1 MHPVT
6 LAGLLCMDLLQR
18 EEQLRA
24 PLKDHR
30 LRPPSKC
37 LTQCDPL
44 HQLPEDPQLRELS
57 GRSRA
62 ILKQYFDEDS
72 STVNFPLGQRTVAF
86 TEPQIYHL
94 LRVLT
99 DETLKMSCTTM
110 EQMVIGAVRGA
121 PITSKPRTDHF
132 KIRSRAQTPGPGHQG
147 ETSDSCHGE
156 ASSGSGTDT
165 SGGASTSREDRELD
179 SFNDSDS
186 SAEMALISQAFKE
199 PKSFVPVTG
208 TAPIIDPTNEG
219 FESAGQSS
227 LDATLPEIRVRRT
240 TTEPT
245 IAGPGKLS
253 KKKKRGHTRGVPM
266 KEEFFSKIGWTRSF
280 ISGPEDP
287 LHNPYMVWCHICKKN
302 ISVKTKGTLEIL
314 RHHRTEK
321 HLRRDHRWRYE
332 HLKSVHPVTGKVQ
345 HRVRGRNGKILTKIE
360 LAKELPKFRNAE
372 LVDIGER
379 FPFYDDF
386 VKGTSSTLVTPES
399 RAKTQIH
406 LIVDFV
412 QHQGNLGVL
421 RKLWSQVG
429 SLTNYQSSYCDFD
442 WGEDRISVGSA
453 QSSFLTKT

>member
-1 MHPVT
+1 MKYLDDSTGGEETGDASSHISGPPLYGFT
-6 LAGLLCMDLLQR
+6 PAGGAVASTD
-18 EEQLRA
+18 EGSSTEASEQVLDPMRPSTSA
-24 PLKDHR
+24 P
-30 LRPPSKC
+30 
-37 LTQCDPL
+37 Q
-44 HQLPEDPQLRELS
+44 DPQLRELS

-72 STVNFPLGQRTVAF
+72 STVNFPLGHRTVAF

-121 PITSKPRTDHF
+121 PINSKPRTDHF

-165 SGGASTSREDRELD
+165 SGGASTSREDKELD

-199 PKSFVPVTG
+199 PKSFVLVTG

-227 LDATLPEIRVRRT
+227 LDATLSEIRVRTT

-253 KKKKRGHTRGVPM
+253 KKKETGAHSGGMWNEGGIFLQNWLDTFLHFGSCRSPPQSLHGVVPHM
-266 KEEFFSKIGWTRSF
+266 
-280 ISGPEDP
+280 
-287 LHNPYMVWCHICKKN
+287 
-302 ISVKTKGTLEIL
+302 
-314 RHHRTEK
+314 
-321 HLRRDHRWRYE
+321 
-332 HLKSVHPVTGKVQ
+332 
-345 HRVRGRNGKILTKIE
+345 
-360 LAKELPKFRNAE
+360 
-372 LVDIGER
+372 
-379 FPFYDDF
+379 
-386 VKGTSSTLVTPES
+386 
-399 RAKTQIH
+399 
-406 LIVDFV
+406 
-412 QHQGNLGVL
+412 
-421 RKLWSQVG
+421 
-429 SLTNYQSSYCDFD
+429 
-442 WGEDRISVGSA
+442 
-453 QSSFLTKT
+453 